1 MENALNI
8 IKYYPVNKFIIYCES
23 NVLIYLALFTAYD
36 EYVYISAIIHVSYT
50 VWILMWT
57 HITYNN
63 HYSHKSGEIITGEK
77 PIQCYICT
85 DIFGININLMV
96 QTISISLQTCTC
108 DHTGGKTY
116 QCKCNGKDYSDICRQ
131 TGYFVMILYQYNYL
145 YYHFPL
151 SIGEYICTMYINT
164 RNGIVTYSIYHHVE

>member
-36 EYVYISAIIHVSYT
+36 EYVYINTIIHVSYT

-63 HYSHKSGEIITGEK
+63 HYSHKSGEINTGEK

-85 DIFGININLMV
+85 EISGININLMV

-116 QCKCNGKDYSDICRQ
+116 QCKRNGKDYSDIGRQ

>member
-1 MENALNI
+1 MENALKI

-23 NVLIYLALFTAYD
+23 NVLIYLALFTACD

-50 VWILMWT
+50 VGILMWT

-63 HYSHKSGEIITGEK
+63 HYSHKSGEINTGEK

-108 DHTGGKTY
+108 DHTGGKTF
-116 QCKCNGKDYSDICRQ
+116 QCMCNGYS
-131 TGYFVMILYQYNYL
+131 VKILYQYNYL